1 MNFLDPFLSGG
12 LKGDKVV
19 EHRATFVC
27 LFICLFIHLFV
38 PQASSGLESAL
49 SRLKYASSGP
59 KSALSGLESAL
70 SRLDYA
76 LPGLESALPG
86 LEAQILVS
94 RHKS

>member
-12 LKGDKVV
+12 LKGDKVLWN
-19 EHRATFVC
+19 TGQLLFVC
-27 LFICLFIHLFV
+27 LFIHPFV

-70 SRLDYA
+70 SDLKSA
-76 LPGLESALPG
+76 FSGLKP
-86 LEAQILVS
+86 V
-94 RHKS
+94 